1 MDNIVGICVFDV
13 AQIIWHEVCR
23 KGPSFV
29 VILKKKNIYIARA
42 TRILQYF
49 QNGWHCL
56 CVITF
61 LNTYFIVTFQF
72 KFRKFS
78 LSKLPIHTCFPKFL
92 EIHYRL
98 FSGRCQSTCIPKPVI
113 PLLIVAGNNT
123 HPRNQGSRTYF
134 LLTKNPNLYTFFFI
148 DRIFYIPE
156 FRKEATQLPQ
166 NAGGGPHE

>member
-49 QNGWHCL
+49 KNGWHCL

-98 FSGRCQSTCIPKPVI
+98 FSGRCQSTCIHKSVIPLWSLPGIIHILGIKVAYIFFTDEKPKPVYI
-113 PLLIVAGNNT
+113 
-123 HPRNQGSRTYF
+123 
-134 LLTKNPNLYTFFFI
+134 FFYRSDILFSGI
-148 DRIFYIPE
+148 S
-156 FRKEATQLPQ
+156 
-166 NAGGGPHE
+166 